1 MNKSL
6 CIIRKYP
13 PLMVIKKYP
22 PLMVI
27 KKYPQL
33 IIIKKLKKYTSNLC
47 PIWIRKNF

>member
-6 CIIRKYP
+6 CFIRKYP
-13 PLMVIKKYP
+13 PLMIIKKYP

-27 KKYPQL
+27 KKYPPSMV
-33 IIIKKLKKYTSNLC
+33 IKKLEKYTSNLC